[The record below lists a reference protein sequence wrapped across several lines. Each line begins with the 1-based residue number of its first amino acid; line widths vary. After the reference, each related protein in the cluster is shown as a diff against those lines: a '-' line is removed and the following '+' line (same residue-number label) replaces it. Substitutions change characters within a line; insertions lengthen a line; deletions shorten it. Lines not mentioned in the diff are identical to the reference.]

1 MTSELKRT
9 PLYDAHL
16 RHNARMVDF
25 AGWEMPV
32 MYGGILEEARAVRSR
47 VGIFDISHMGRI
59 TLDGAG
65 ATALLQSLTSNDV
78 AKLAPGAAQYSLLT
92 NPDGGIIDDI
102 IVYREG
108 EESYLVVINASN
120 SAKDIDWIRQHLPP
134 TVTLTDNTL
143 ATAMIAVQ
151 GSEAPAL
158 VSELAGNE
166 ALLTLP
172 RFAWT
177 MSDVLGHAA
186 TFCRTGYTGE
196 DGFEMIIPAEIA
208 GRVWD
213 ALVTGGA
220 APCGLGSRDALRIE
234 AGYPLYGH
242 EIDDTTSP
250 VEAGL
255 MWAVKLDK
263 GAFTGSD
270 KIAEIKRSGA
280 KKRLVGLISEERTVP
295 RQGYN
300 IFSGADM
307 IGTVTSGVFSPIL
320 NKSVAMAYIAAEYA
334 KLGTIVE
341 AEIRGK
347 RTAMTVT
354 PKKDLLK
361 K

>member
-1 MTSELKRT
+1 
-9 PLYDAHL
+9 
-16 RHNARMVDF
+16 
-25 AGWEMPV
+25 
-32 MYGGILEEARAVRSR
+32 
-47 VGIFDISHMGRI
+47 
-59 TLDGAG
+59 
-65 ATALLQSLTSNDV
+65 
-78 AKLAPGAAQYSLLT
+78 
-92 NPDGGIIDDI
+92 
-102 IVYREG
+102 
-108 EESYLVVINASN
+108 
-120 SAKDIDWIRQHLPP
+120 
-134 TVTLTDNTL
+134 
-143 ATAMIAVQ
+143 MIAVQ
-151 GSEAPAL
+151 GPEAPAL

-177 MSDVLGHAA
+177 TSDVLGHAA

-196 DGFEMIIPAEIA
+196 DGFEMIVPAEIA
-208 GRVWD
+208 GQVWD
-213 ALVTGGA
+213 ALVVGGA

-263 GAFTGSD
+263 GPFTGST
-270 KIAEIKRSGA
+270 KIAEIKKNGA
-280 KKRLVGLISEERTVP
+280 KKRLVGLLSEERTVP

-320 NKSVAMAYIAAEYA
+320 NRSIAMAYIAAEHA
-334 KLGTIVE
+334 APGTVVE

-347 RTAMTVT
+347 TNRNDRDAQERFTQKIGDVGC
-354 PKKDLLK
+354 
-361 K
+361 